1 VSERQRLAARISG
14 RVQGVGFRYW
24 TLRQATSMG
33 LVGWV
38 MNLDAENAV
47 EVVAEGETVALDT
60 LERLLRR
67 GPPGARVERAEVRRE
82 PASGEF
88 SRFSIMRQ

>member
-1 VSERQRLAARISG
+1 VSERKRLTARISG
-14 RVQGVGFRYW
+14 QVQGVGFRYW

-47 EVVAEGETVALDT
+47 EVVAEGDEVALDT
-60 LERLLRR
+60 LERLLRQ
-67 GPPGARVERAEVRRE
+67 GPPGARVERAEMRRE

-88 SRFSIMRQ
+88 NRFSIMRQ

>member
-1 VSERQRLAARISG
+1 VSERQRLAARVSG

-24 TLRQATSMG
+24 VLRHATSMG

-38 MNLDAENAV
+38 MNLDEENAV
-47 EVVAEGETVALDT
+47 QVVAEGELVALDS
-60 LERLLRR
+60 LERLLRQ
-67 GPPGARVERAEVRRE
+67 GPPGSRVERADVRRE